1 MPYARA
7 LIEASPDRILWGT
20 DWPHPNISGVMPNDG
35 DLLDMLVKFAPDD
48 VMRKKILV
56 ENPQKL
62 YGF

>member
-7 LIEASPDRILWGT
+7 LIVASQDRVLWGT
-20 DWPHPNISGVMPNDG
+20 DWPHPNISGDMPNDG
-35 DLLDMLVKFAPDD
+35 DLLDMLVKFAPDN

-56 ENPQKL
+56 ENPRQL